1 MAKKNSDFVDF
12 HALFSQYR
20 RRWYMF
26 AISLA
31 ACLLLAFIYIKRT
44 PEEYS
49 VKANVLISQQKDAI
63 TEAMGAM
70 SDLFGSDGYVEDEI
84 FIISS
89 HSVYRD
95 VAKALRLNISHYVRK
110 DFMKYEFAYPDYPVD
125 IIPAPGIADTLSST
139 INFKI
144 AVDKSGMARI
154 KAYITGDKVLDV
166 DNVSLPHTVDTPLG
180 LFTVAATDN
189 FIAGEPVRTN
199 ISVRGYDAAAEMA
212 RHRRAQRNRLQAEQ
226 CHQHEHRDTRSG
238 IRHGRA
244 QPDNRKIQS

>member
-125 IIPAPGIADTLSST
+125 
-139 INFKI
+139 KI
-144 AVDKSGMARI
+144 
-154 KAYITGDKVLDV
+154 
-166 DNVSLPHTVDTPLG
+166 
-180 LFTVAATDN
+180 
-189 FIAGEPVRTN
+189 
-199 ISVRGYDAAAEMA
+199 
-212 RHRRAQRNRLQAEQ
+212 
-226 CHQHEHRDTRSG
+226 
-238 IRHGRA
+238 GRA
-244 QPDNRKIQS
+244 HV